1 MTTRIWYQS
10 MAPLG
15 HLPRY
20 VEFLKRHARQV
31 CEEDTQ
37 VTLRGASEH
46 WYGTRTPAELL
57 QYPYVKH
64 VIQREA
70 IDFCRQAQDDGF
82 DAVILGSF
90 SEPFLAEIRS
100 MLEVPVVSMPESALL
115 VACSLAERFALVALG
130 PAGVK
135 RVGAMVRRHGLGE
148 RVSEI
153 TPLMRPVTEAELEA
167 AFTAPDQVLADF
179 TTVARQVVANGADL
193 VIPAEGVIS
202 ELLFW
207 NGVRTIDG
215 ATVMDCVGNALA
227 YAEMLVRLKRRCG
240 MGVGRRWAY
249 CTPPHDLLALVET
262 QVARHRPT
270 PPAG

>member
-20 VEFLKRHARQV
+20 VEALQRHAQQV
-31 CEEDTQ
+31 CDEDTQ
-37 VTLRGASEH
+37 VVLHGASEH
-46 WYGTRTPAELL
+46 WYGARTPAELL
-57 QYPYVKH
+57 KYPYLKH

-70 IDFCRQAQDDGF
+70 IGFCRQAQDSGF

-115 VACSLAERFALVALG
+115 VACSLAERFALVPLA

-135 RVGAMVRRHGLGE
+135 RVAAMVGRHGLGG
-148 RVSEI
+148 RVTEI
-153 TPLMRPVTEAELEA
+153 TALTHPVTEAQLED
-167 AFTAPDQVLADF
+167 AFTDPAAIISDF
-179 TTVARQVVANGADL
+179 STVARQVVANGADV

-207 NGVRTIDG
+207 NGVRSIDG

-227 YAEMLVRLKRRCG
+227 YAELLVRLKRRCG

-249 CTPPHDLLALVET
+249 CTPPADLLAAVEAHDR
-262 QVARHRPT
+262 ARSP
-270 PPAG
+270 GQ